1 MEYGWVMLFILAI
14 MGGIIAYL
22 GDKIGSRVGKQKIKL
37 FGMRPKYSSI
47 CITILTGICIAAVT
61 LGVMSILSENVR
73 IALFGMH
80 QLQMQKAQL
89 EAQKEELLKQAA
101 ALGKELQDKNTL
113 IAKNETLLKEQQE
126 QLDGK
131 NEQIR
136 LTQLDLQQAQEARDS
151 ITQQLSVVQVAL
163 DEAKAGRDKAEN
175 DKILAEKDRDEA
187 QAELAALEQTKTK
200 MMETIQVLDQR
211 IKLLNDTMTNI
222 REGTVMFRV
231 GEVLSSFVISGGLT
245 DEQTK
250 EELSQG
256 MSQTN
261 TMIARHLG
269 IKDEHAILL
278 YIAPDE
284 FNAAVTQLRQSKKD
298 KKLVRIIAAGN
309 IMVGEPALVHVEV
322 YDNNLIY
329 RRGETVFEEQLSR
342 TDMDGNAELQVM
354 RFLHDVNQQ
363 AQLRGL
369 LPDPLTGKVGAL
381 TATEMFDTIT
391 KLKTYSGTSV
401 VLRATTLD
409 DTYTAGPLRIDITV
423 EPAALQ

>member
-1 MEYGWVMLFILAI
+1 MEYGWVMLFVLAV

-47 CITILTGICIAAVT
+47 LITILTGICIAAVT
-61 LGVMSILSENVR
+61 LGVMSVLSENVR

-89 EAQKEELLKQAA
+89 EAQKEELLKQAQS
-101 ALGKELQDKNTL
+101 LGKELEDKNQL
-113 IAKNETLLKEQQE
+113 IAANEELLRTQQE

-136 LTQLDLQQAQEARDS
+136 LTQLDLQQAEDARDT
-151 ITQQLSVVQVAL
+151 IAKQLTVMQVAL
-163 DEAKAGRDKAEN
+163 DEAKNVRDKAEA
-175 DKILAEKDRDEA
+175 DRSIAEAERDA
-187 QAELAALEQTKTK
+187 ARRELAMLEETKAN
-200 MMETIQVLDQR
+200 MMRTITILDKR
-211 IKLLNDTMTNI
+211 IRLLNETMTNI

-231 GEVLSSFVISGGLT
+231 GEVLSSFVISGGLSE
-245 DEQTK
+245 EQTK

-269 IKDEHAILL
+269 IQDANTILL

-284 FNAAVTQLRQSKKD
+284 FTNTVQQLQQSKKE

-309 IMVGEPALVHVEV
+309 IMVGEPALVHVKV
-322 YDNNLIY
+322 YDNHLIY
-329 RRGETVFEEQLSR
+329 QQGDVVYEERLSPH
-342 TDMDGNAELQVM
+342 DAKGSAEFQVM
-354 RFLHDVNQQ
+354 RFLHNVNQQ
-363 AQLRGL
+363 AQLQGL
-369 LPDPLTGKVGAL
+369 LPDPLTGNVGAL
-381 TATEMFDTIT
+381 TATEMFDTIS
-391 KLKTYSGTSV
+391 KLKSYSDGNV
-401 VLRATTLD
+401 ILRARALD
-409 DTYTAGPLRIDITV
+409 DTYTVGPLRIDITV
-423 EPAALQ
+423 ESAAIP

>member
-89 EAQKEELLKQAA
+89 EAQKEDLLKQAA

-151 ITQQLSVVQVAL
+151 ITQQLAAVQVAL
-163 DEAKAGRDKAEN
+163 DEAKAGRDKAET

-200 MMETIQVLDQR
+200 MMETIQFLDQR

-269 IKDEHAILL
+269 IKDEHTILL

-329 RRGETVFEEQLSR
+329 RRGETVFEEKLSR

-354 RFLHDVNQQ
+354 RFLHNVNQQ

>member
-1 MEYGWVMLFILAI
+1 MEYGWVMLFVLAI

-47 CITILTGICIAAVT
+47 LITILTGICIAAVT

-89 EAQKEELLKQAA
+89 EAQKEELLKQAQS
-101 ALGKELQDKNTL
+101 LGKELEDKNQL
-113 IAKNETLLKEQQE
+113 IAANEELLRTQQE

-136 LTQLDLQQAQEARDS
+136 LTQLDLQQAQDARDS
-151 ITQQLSVVQVAL
+151 IAQQLTVMQVAL
-163 DEAKAGRDKAEN
+163 DEAKAVRDKAES
-175 DKILAEKDRDEA
+175 DRTIAEAERDA
-187 QAELAALEQTKTK
+187 ARRELAMLEDTKAK
-200 MMETIQVLDQR
+200 MMQTITVLDKR
-211 IKLLNDTMTNI
+211 IRLLNETMTNI

-231 GEVLSSFVISGGLT
+231 GEVLSSFVISGGLSE
-245 DEQTK
+245 EQTK

-269 IKDEHAILL
+269 IQDANTILL

-284 FNAAVTQLRQSKKD
+284 FTNTVQQLQQSKKE

-322 YDNNLIY
+322 YNNQLIY
-329 RRGETVFEEQLSR
+329 HQGDVVYEERLSR
-342 TDMDGNAELQVM
+342 RDAKGSAEFQVM
-354 RFLHDVNQQ
+354 RFLHNVNQQ
-363 AQLRGL
+363 AQLQGL
-369 LPDPLTGKVGAL
+369 LPDPLTGNVGAL
-381 TATEMFDTIT
+381 TATEMFDTIS
-391 KLKTYSGTSV
+391 KLKSYSDGDV
-401 VLRATTLD
+401 ILRARALD
-409 DTYTAGPLRIDITV
+409 DTYTAGPLQIDITV
-423 EPAALQ
+423 EPASIS

>member
-1 MEYGWVMLFILAI
+1 MEYGWIMLVVLAV

-47 CITILTGICIAAVT
+47 LITILTGICIAAVT
-61 LGVMSILSENVR
+61 LGVMSVLSENVR

-89 EAQKEELLKQAA
+89 EAQKAELLKQAQN
-101 ALGKELQDKNTL
+101 LGKELEDKNTL
-113 IAKNETLLKEQQE
+113 IAANEDLLRTQQE

-136 LTQLDLQQAQEARDS
+136 LTQLDLQQAQEAKDA
-151 ITQQLSVVQVAL
+151 IAQQVTVMQVAL
-163 DEAKAGRDKAEN
+163 DEATAVRNKAEA
-175 DKILAEKDRDEA
+175 DRQAAETERDA
-187 QAELAALEQTKTK
+187 ARQELAMLETTKQQ
-200 MMETIQVLDQR
+200 MMDTIQALDKR
-211 IKLLNDTMTNI
+211 IRFLNETMTNI

-231 GEVLSSFVISGGLT
+231 GEVLSSFVVTSGLSE
-245 DEQTK
+245 EQTK

-269 IKDEHAILL
+269 IQDPNAVLL

-284 FNAAVTQLRQSKKD
+284 FTNTIRQLQEGSKE

-322 YDNNLIY
+322 YDNQLIY
-329 RRGETVFEEQLSR
+329 QKDATVYEERISKE
-342 TDMDGNAELQVM
+342 DAAGNAELQVM
-354 RFLHDVNQQ
+354 RFLHNVNRQ
-363 AQLRGL
+363 AQLQGL
-369 LPDPLTGKVGAL
+369 LPDPLTGNVGAL
-381 TATEMFDTIT
+381 TATEMFDTIS
-391 KLKTYSGTSV
+391 KLKSYSSGDV
-401 VLRATTLD
+401 VLRARALT
-409 DTYTAGPLRIDITV
+409 DTYTAGPLRIDIAV
-423 EPAALQ
+423 EPTSLE